1 MKQELGRE
9 GKEDKVN
16 ETEFKQIVGSL
27 RYLCHSR
34 PDLEF
39 AIGLVSRYTKRPR
52 IPHLLAAKR
61 ILRFIK
67 GTINTG
73 ILFPNKD
80 NNNSEELVGYTDAN
94 WGGDRD
100 DRKST
105 IGYIFMYGAT
115 PISWSSKKQSIVAL
129 STCEAK
135 YVPAT
140 MSACQAVSLDTLLQE
155 LKIKESDGV
164 KLFVDNK

>member
-1 MKQELGRE
+1 M
-9 GKEDKVN
+9 
-16 ETEFKQIVGSL
+16 EFVVGV
-27 RYLCHSR
+27 
-34 PDLEF
+34 
-39 AIGLVSRYTKRPR
+39 VSRYTKRPR

-129 STCEAK
+129 SSCEAE
-135 YVPAT
+135 YVAAA
-140 MSACQAVSLDTLLQE
+140 MSACQAVWLDTLLQE
-155 LKIKESDGV
+155 LKI
-164 KLFVDNK
+164 

>member
-1 MKQELGRE
+1 MKG
-9 GKEDKVN
+9 
-16 ETEFKQIVGSL
+16 
-27 RYLCHSR
+27 
-34 PDLEF
+34 
-39 AIGLVSRYTKRPR
+39 PR

-67 GTINTG
+67 GTINAG

-80 NNNSEELVGYTDAN
+80 NSNSEELMGYTDAD

-135 YVPAT
+135 YVVIT
-140 MSACQAVSLDTLLQE
+140 SYVCHS
-155 LKIKESDGV
+155 I
-164 KLFVDNK
+164 